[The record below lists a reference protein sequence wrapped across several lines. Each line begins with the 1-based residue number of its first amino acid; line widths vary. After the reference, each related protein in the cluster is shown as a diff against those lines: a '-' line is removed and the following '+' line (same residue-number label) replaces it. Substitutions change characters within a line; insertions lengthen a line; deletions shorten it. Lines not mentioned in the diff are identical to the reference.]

1 MEASLVGTSYAQL
14 EISLVE
20 ISIIMIEQTFGRDNV
35 GIEPQQILSK
45 EELTYLLLL
54 FAMRRTFETLVEKS
68 TKSLLVVKEM

>member
-1 MEASLVGTSYAQL
+1 
-14 EISLVE
+14 
-20 ISIIMIEQTFGRDNV
+20 MIEQTFGRDNV